1 MRFWTL
7 HGAALFC
14 GAVAVWAV
22 SGSAFRICQAV
33 LGAHKRPG
41 QVSVPRMSKE
51 AFQSLLL
58 SREELLAENQR
69 TNFSDEWRL
78 RQLRWALEPSL
89 KCPASEM
96 IFHVS
101 SSGNLHV
108 MRRGREGNAP
118 LLILPLSN
126 LPYPV
131 SRTTSSDDE
140 NSYVETL
147 RKNRNME
154 LSDSALSSSGTAD
167 EAVFG
172 EEALRLMWKTYAE
185 DEDKFIRSSVISVAN
200 SRVGSTSNSSC
211 GSFEPCSRTPSS
223 CTDSLKLF
231 LINSPVAYATEQ
243 STIPS
248 PGKADTHGLTVR
260 SAPPSP
266 NRIHKFTVQP
276 VMQPVVHSAI

>member
-51 AFQSLLL
+51 ASRSLLL
-58 SREELLAENQR
+58 SLEELLAENQR

-101 SSGNLHV
+101 LPGNLHV
-108 MRRGREGNAP
+108 MRRGMEEDAP

-126 LPYPV
+126 LPDPV

-140 NSYVETL
+140 NSYVEML
-147 RKNRNME
+147 RKNGNME

-167 EAVFG
+167 EAILS
-172 EEALRLMWKTYAE
+172 EETLRLMWKTYAE
-185 DEDKFIRSSVISVAN
+185 DEDKFIRDSVISVAN
-200 SRVGSTSNSSC
+200 SRVGSTPDSSG
-211 GSFEPCSRTPSS
+211 GSFEPCSRTPSL

-231 LINSPVAYATEQ
+231 LTNSPVAYATEQ
-243 STIPS
+243 STILS
-248 PGKADTHGLTVR
+248 PGRADTHGLTVR

-266 NRIHKFTVQP
+266 KRIEKFTMQP
-276 VMQPVVHSAI
+276 VMQPVVHSAV

>member
-41 QVSVPRMSKE
+41 QVSVPRMSK
-51 AFQSLLL
+51 ATFRSLLL

-78 RQLRWALEPSL
+78 RQLRWTLEPSL

-108 MRRGREGNAP
+108 MRRGREGDAP

-126 LPYPV
+126 LPHSV

-147 RKNRNME
+147 RKNANTE

-167 EAVFG
+167 EAVLG

-185 DEDKFIRSSVISVAN
+185 NEDKFIRSSVVSVAN

-211 GSFEPCSRTPSS
+211 GSFEPCSRTPSL
-223 CTDSLKLF
+223 CADSLRLF
-231 LINSPVAYATEQ
+231 LTNSPVAYATEQ
-243 STIPS
+243 STNPNS
-248 PGKADTHGLTVR
+248 GNADTYGLTVR

-266 NRIHKFTVQP
+266 KRADTFAVQP
-276 VMQPVVHSAI
+276 AMQPVVHSVI